1 MRPAITAAL
10 NAQFGVSS
18 PTQLA
23 DHVMYCLPAATMSGI
38 AYAYINSWNSVYSNQ
53 WCTYVSAQMH
63 EIGHN
68 LNL

>member
-1 MRPAITAAL
+1 MRNAVTAAL
-10 NAQFGVSS
+10 NAQFGVTS
-18 PTQLA
+18 PNQLA
-23 DHVMYCLPAATMSGI
+23 DHVMYCLPAGTMEGI